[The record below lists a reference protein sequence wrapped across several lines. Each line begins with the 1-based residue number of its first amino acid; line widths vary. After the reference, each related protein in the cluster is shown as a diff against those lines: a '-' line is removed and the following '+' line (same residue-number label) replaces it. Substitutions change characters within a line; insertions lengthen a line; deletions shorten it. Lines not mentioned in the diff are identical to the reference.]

1 MDTVELMG
9 LQCVELANDH
19 ISMLITQSVGPRV
32 ISLRAGRGENLFVEL
47 PGVTLDC
54 PGKGP
59 FHLYGG
65 HRLWHAPEDPARTY
79 LPDDQPVRI
88 TEVNRGLRVEQAAET
103 ETGLQKS
110 LQIRLA
116 PAAAEVQVVH
126 EITNQG
132 MWPVT
137 CALWAI
143 TQLKP
148 GGVGLLPQ
156 YQGLM
161 EENPTLPNR
170 TLALWPY
177 TDITSPFITWADDL
191 VLVHA
196 RMDAGMLK
204 LGFPNPRGW
213 LGYWRAGTLFV
224 KRAAYDPLAG
234 YYDFGSSSECYCNDK
249 FIELETLGP
258 ITEIQPGET
267 VTHVETWEVYF
278 EVSWPEDP
286 VALVELIEGEKH

>member
-1 MDTVELMG
+1 MKTIEHNG

-19 ISMLITQSVGPRV
+19 LSLLITQSVGPRV
-32 ISLRAGRGENLFVEL
+32 LSLSVAGGENLFAEL
-47 PGVTLDC
+47 PELTLDC

-79 LPDDQPVRI
+79 LPDDGPVRI
-88 TEVNRGLRVEQAAET
+88 SALEGGVQVVQPVETQ
-103 ETGLQKS
+103 TGLQKS
-110 LQIRLA
+110 LQIRIDPEIA
-116 PAAAEVQVVH
+116 RVEVVH
-126 EITNQG
+126 QITNQG

-143 TQLKP
+143 TQLRP

-156 YQGLM
+156 YQGVT
-161 EENPTLPNR
+161 EENPFLPNR

-177 TDITSPFITWADDL
+177 TDINSPYITWGDDL

-213 LGYWRAGTLFV
+213 LGYWREGVLFV

-234 YYDFGSSSECYCNDK
+234 YYDFGSSSECYCSDR

-258 ITEIQPGET
+258 ITEIQPAET
-267 VTHVETWEVYF
+267 VAHVETWEVYPDLP
-278 EVSWPEDP
+278 WPEDP
-286 VALVELIEGEKH
+286 AALVALIEGV